1 MGFLGVTGS
10 RRGREDEVLGGV
22 SVLIRGRDTR
32 AQIYGCS
39 LSLSLS
45 FFLSL
50 FLSHTHT
57 HTLWSWDHT
66 VREAICKP
74 GRGTSPRT

>member
-1 MGFLGVTGS
+1 MGFLEVIGS

-32 AQIYGCS
+32 AQIYECS

-45 FFLSL
+45 
-50 FLSHTHT
+50 LSHTHT
-57 HTLWSWDHT
+57 HTHTHT
-66 VREAICKP
+66 VVMGPHSE
-74 GRGTSPRT
+74 GSHL

>member
-45 FFLSL
+45 LFLSL
-50 FLSHTHT
+50 SLSHTHT
-57 HTLWSWDHT
+57 HTHT
-66 VREAICKP
+66 VVMGPHSE
-74 GRGTSPRT
+74 GSHL

>member
-39 LSLSLS
+39 LSL
-45 FFLSL
+45 FLSL
-50 FLSHTHT
+50 SLSHTHTHT
-57 HTLWSWDHT
+57 HTLWSWDHS
-66 VREAICKP
+66 E
-74 GRGTSPRT
+74 GSHL